1 MYLACGCQGGISTF
15 KVLSKELA
23 KKDLR
28 GNWEERNSGPSR
40 NRPRFIAAMVTCI
53 NWIFSPIN
61 SVRLVK

>member
-1 MYLACGCQGGISTF
+1 MYLACGCQGGTSTF

-40 NRPRFIAAMVTCI
+40 NRSRFIPAMAICI
-53 NWIFSPIN
+53 NWFLRPIN